1 MDTTEIRRHELKQT
15 YYFLCECSR
24 CLDKQEP
31 IEMNAAACSNAK
43 CSGLVNLMDCSP
55 SANVQC
61 AKCLVTIPRSHIES
75 FKDVMAAT
83 RMHLDKMKFSSM
95 VCEYKPVRSLSWAF
109 EHIQNF
115 V

>member
-1 MDTTEIRRHELKQT
+1 MDPTEIRRHELKQT
-15 YYFLCECSR
+15 YYFLCECVR

-43 CSGLVNLMDCSP
+43 CSGLVNLLNCSP

-61 AKCLVTIPRSHIES
+61 AKCSVTIPRSHIES
-75 FKDVMAAT
+75 FKEVMAAT
-83 RMHLDKMKFSSM
+83 RMHLDKMKLSSM
-95 VCEYKPVRSLSWAF
+95 VCEYKCMRSLSRAC
-109 EHIQNF
+109 ENGHDF